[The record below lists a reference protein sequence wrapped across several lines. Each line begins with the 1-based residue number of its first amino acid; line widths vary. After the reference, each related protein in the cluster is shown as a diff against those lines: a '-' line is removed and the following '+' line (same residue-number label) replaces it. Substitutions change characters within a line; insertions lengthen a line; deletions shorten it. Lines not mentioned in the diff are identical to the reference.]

1 MKQYRH
7 KEILFGSAY
16 YLEYMPQDRLET
28 DIAMMKKIG
37 MNTVRMAE
45 STWSTLERREG
56 EFDFSF
62 IDRVLEIAER
72 EHLWVVIGTPTY
84 AIPSWLEKKCPE
96 VMVYD
101 GEKRAKYGRRQIM
114 DITNPT
120 FLHHA
125 EIVIRKLMEH
135 VKDHA
140 RVIGYQIDNET
151 KHYGVCSERVQARF
165 VEYLKQKFGSVE
177 RLNEAF
183 TLNYWSNAIHDWADF
198 PDMAGCING
207 GLAGEFAA
215 FQRRLVTEYLSWQAA
230 IVREYIGPDQ
240 FITHNFDFEWKKFGA
255 DIAQDGYSYG
265 VQPDVDHADAAQC
278 LTIAGTDIY
287 HPTQY
292 ALTGAE
298 IAYGGDSIRSLK
310 MDNYLLLECQAQAF
324 KYWTPFPGQL
334 RLHAYSHLA
343 SGAAS
348 VMYWNWHSIHSG
360 YETYWKGLLSHD
372 MEENPTYLEA
382 GIIGEEFARLGK
394 EKLCIRKENRVALV
408 YDNRS
413 LTAFKW
419 FPIDRDVS
427 YNDVIRHM
435 YDSLYEM
442 NVECD
447 VVDLSRLD
455 VSRYDVIITPALY
468 CISEEHILKLKIF
481 VAEGGVLVSSFK
493 SFVAD
498 EQTKVY
504 HDRQPHLM
512 TDVFGMSYSQFSE
525 PAGAAVN
532 GKEIRYFME
541 LLKREQAEEIYPYV
555 HQYWGQYSAVTRNV
569 YGKGCAYYIGA
580 YVDKD
585 TLKEVY
591 RQALTDAHLKLSEA
605 LFPVILRSGVNEMKE
620 LIHYVLH
627 YDSKEGELVCPYE
640 EVIDL
645 LSNERY
651 RKGDKIL
658 LRDWDARV
666 LQETNKEEQ

>member
-1 MKQYRH
+1 MTQYRH
-7 KEILFGSAY
+7 HEIVFGSAY
-16 YLEYMPQDRLET
+16 YPEYMPQDRLEK

-37 MNTVRMAE
+37 MNTVRIAE

-62 IDRVLEIAER
+62 IDRVLDIAQR
-72 EHLWVVIGTPTY
+72 EQLWVIIGTPTY

-101 GEKRAKYGRRQIM
+101 GEKRARYGRRQIM
-114 DITNPT
+114 DITQPT

-125 EIVIRKLMEH
+125 EIVIRRLMEH
-135 VKDHA
+135 VRDHS

-151 KHYGVCSERVQARF
+151 KHYGVCSKRVQERF
-165 VEYLKQKFGSVE
+165 VAYLKQKFGSVE
-177 RLNEAF
+177 RLNDAF
-183 TLNYWSNAIHDWADF
+183 TLNYWSNAVHDWADF

-215 FQRRLVTEYLSWQAA
+215 FQRQLVTEYLSWQAS
-230 IVREYIGPDQ
+230 IVREYASPDQ

-265 VQPDVDHADAAQC
+265 VQPDVNHADAAQC

-382 GIIGEEFARLGK
+382 GVIGEEFAGLGK
-394 EKLCIRKENRVALV
+394 EKLCIRKSNRVALV

-419 FPIDRDVS
+419 FPIDRDLS

-447 VVDLSRLD
+447 VVDLGRLD

-468 CISEEHILKLKIF
+468 CISEEHILKLKTF

-498 EQTKVY
+498 EQVQVY
-504 HDRQPHLM
+504 HDRQPHML
-512 TDVFGMSYSQFSE
+512 TDVFGMSYNQFSE
-525 PAGAAVN
+525 PAGAMVN
-532 GKEIRYFME
+532 GREIRYFME
-541 LLKREQAEEIYPYV
+541 LLKTKQAEEIYPYA
-555 HQYWGQYSAVTRNV
+555 HQYWGQYSAVTRNA
-569 YGKGCAYYIGA
+569 YGKGCAYYTGA

-585 TLKEVY
+585 TLKDIY
-591 RQALTDAHLKLSEA
+591 RQALADAHIELSQTR
-605 LFPVILRSGVNEMKE
+605 FPVILRSGVNEKNEM
-620 LIHYVLH
+620 LHYVLH
-627 YDSKEGELVCPYE
+627 YSSEEGQLICPYE
-640 EVIDL
+640 KVIDL
-645 LSNERY
+645 LSEEIFH
-651 RKGDKIL
+651 KGDKIRL
-658 LRDWDARV
+658 SDWDVRV
-666 LQETNKEEQ
+666 LQEL